1 MQNNAFFVEIIS
13 VWLDFCYICNMMRK
27 KIKNR
32 IGILMAVS
40 LIVVLLASCATSKAE
55 RAMRKA
61 ERQMEKAER
70 RAARNYEKAKAAH
83 YKHQAKKTKKMIKE
97 DRKRARKLNKHR
109 RVRY

>member
-1 MQNNAFFVEIIS
+1 MEIIS

-61 ERQMEKAER
+61 ER